1 MAKKQII
8 LTGLNQFKRLK
19 PKLDSINLNFEL
31 ELLTT
36 AIIVSS
42 VLHIKAEYN

>member
-1 MAKKQII
+1 MAKKQIL
-8 LTGLNQFKRLK
+8 LTGLNQFKRLL

-36 AIIVSS
+36 AILVSS
-42 VLHIKAEYN
+42 VLHIKVEYN